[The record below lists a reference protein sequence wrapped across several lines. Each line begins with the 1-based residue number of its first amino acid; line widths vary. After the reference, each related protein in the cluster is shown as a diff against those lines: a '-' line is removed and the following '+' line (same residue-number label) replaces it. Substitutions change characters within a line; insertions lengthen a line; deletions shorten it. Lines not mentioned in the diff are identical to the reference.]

1 MGVSQCDDGK
11 AESTSTTGSG
21 CAIADGYLHTSR
33 SSNPIP
39 AGRCKRRSRLYTAS
53 RCVADDASTKA
64 FHRFSARSAS
74 SGRVSNRVKCT
85 RLGRVWL
92 FVVAMIASNWHVL
105 LRCWG
110 ILLGNIASNGRIASA
125 GVYTSAQL
133 KLSSRIENHGHALV
147 DLGGLG
153 GGALMGNVA
162 NIAIAT
168 QWFGFASAV
177 AACGRRCQGCWGVQ
191 PRGSIP
197 GSLCSICDP

>member
-1 MGVSQCDDGK
+1 M
-11 AESTSTTGSG
+11 
-21 CAIADGYLHTSR
+21 
-33 SSNPIP
+33 
-39 AGRCKRRSRLYTAS
+39 RRSRRS
-53 RCVADDASTKA
+53 SGRCVADDATTKA

-74 SGRVSNRVKCT
+74 SGRVSNRVKCNRPWCRKLCST

-92 FVVAMIASNWHVL
+92 TGVAMIASNWHVL

-110 ILLGNIASNGRIASA
+110 ILLGNIARNGRIASA
-125 GVYTSAQL
+125 GMYTSAQL